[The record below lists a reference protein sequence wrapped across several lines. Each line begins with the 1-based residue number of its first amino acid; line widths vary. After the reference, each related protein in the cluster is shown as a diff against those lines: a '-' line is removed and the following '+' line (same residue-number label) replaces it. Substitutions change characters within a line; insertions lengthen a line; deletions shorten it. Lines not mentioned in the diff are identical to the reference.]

1 MGRIIKLGKL
11 GQLLIQRRRLNV
23 DNITLIALGII
34 ILWLIAV
41 TFYLVISRQQN
52 SLSDEVKE
60 IEELL
65 KSREEKS
72 EEV

>member
-1 MGRIIKLGKL
+1 
-11 GQLLIQRRRLNV
+11 V

-34 ILWLIAV
+34 VLWLIAI

-52 SLSDEVKE
+52 TLSKEIQE

-65 KSREEKS
+65 ETREEQT
-72 EEV
+72 EEL

>member
-1 MGRIIKLGKL
+1 M
-11 GQLLIQRRRLNV
+11 